1 MPLTVKFTF
10 IQLAVFFKSASKL
23 LSDEDVR
30 LLENFLLENPKAGRV
45 IEGTG
50 GLRKMRWAKMGLG
63 KRGGVR
69 VVYFWA
75 ERRLTLYFFDL
86 YDKTEKL
93 DLSASDKKR
102 LAAILKELE

>member
-1 MPLTVKFTF
+1 VKFTF
-10 IQLAVFFKSASKL
+10 IQLSVFFKSASKL
-23 LSDEDVR
+23 LSDEDLR

-93 DLSASDKKR
+93 DLIASDKKR

>member
-1 MPLTVKFTF
+1 VKFTF
-10 IQLAVFFKSASKL
+10 IQLVVFFKSASKL

-30 LLENFLLENPKAGRV
+30 LLENFLLENPKSGRV

-75 ERRLTLYFFDL
+75 ERRSTLYFFDV
-86 YDKTEKL
+86 YNKTERL

>member
-1 MPLTVKFTF
+1 VKFTF
-10 IQLAVFFKSASKL
+10 IQLSVFFRSASKL

-30 LLENFLLENPKAGRV
+30 LLENFLLENPKTGRV

-50 GLRKMRWAKMGLG
+50 GLRKMRWAKLGSG
-63 KRGGVR
+63 KRSGVR

-75 ERRLTLYFFDL
+75 ERRSILYFFDV
-86 YDKTEKL
+86 YDKNEKL
-93 DLSASDKKR
+93 DLNASDKKH

>member
-1 MPLTVKFTF
+1 MKFTF
-10 IQLAVFFKSASKL
+10 IQLFVFFKSASKL

-30 LLENFLLENPKAGRV
+30 LLENFLLENPKVGRV

-50 GLRKMRWAKMGLG
+50 GLREMRWAKIGLG

-69 VVYFWA
+69 IVYFWA
-75 ERRLTLYFFDL
+75 ERRSTLYFFDA
-86 YDKTEKL
+86 YNKTEKL
-93 DLSASDKKR
+93 DLSAADKKR

>member
-1 MPLTVKFTF
+1 VKFTF
-10 IQLAVFFKSASKL
+10 IQLVVFFKSASKF

-30 LLENFLLENPKAGRV
+30 LLENFLLENPKSGRV

-75 ERRLTLYFFDL
+75 ERRSTLYFFDV
-86 YDKTEKL
+86 YNKTERL